1 MFGKQLDDS
10 LYRARY
16 KGGAGKADR
25 KRDGKIIISEWSGLE
40 ALRKAED
47 REE

>member
-1 MFGKQLDDS
+1 MAVCIGHVT
-10 LYRARY
+10 R
-16 KGGAGKADR
+16 GGGGEGKAGR
-25 KRDGKIIISEWSGLE
+25 IRDGKIIISEWTGLE